1 MAITKKLV
9 LLSMAVLI
17 LSCTK
22 VEKIYLLPERAE
34 IVEAI
39 HSKIVNDGVF
49 SIDGLNDANAYS
61 LEYSSS
67 SLEKALFPDTLE
79 KDFSKIKIGRNIS
92 QVIDTTI
99 LYDIKWDSAY
109 IDVKYTLRG
118 SLKIVTLDD
127 STHYIT
133 TTKQDTNYINDTT
146 YVVTTEIDTVGT
158 TVMSFPVD
166 SIAKS
171 FTHSTSQKAIFLRT
185 QNTDNAAKDWKLAK
199 ITPIIFEST
208 QDNLFIK
215 KVSVNISGTSSNVTI
230 PEEADTDPIL
240 TYLDRDSLP
249 LINYNNAVTI
259 NAVEI
264 ENDDPYPEEPGELV
278 MVHFGLGVD
287 IYKIRKPLS
296 DINDTGSHSGSF
308 NVTSHGKKIYRL
320 FIDLIDYRTILTA
333 TGAYSAQVWMI
344 PFQVP

>member
-1 MAITKKLV
+1 MVIIKKLG
-9 LLSMAVLI
+9 LLSMAILI
-17 LSCTK
+17 FNCTK
-22 VEKIYLLPERAE
+22 VEKIYLLPDRAE

-39 HSKIVNDGVF
+39 HDKIINDGVF
-49 SIDGLNDANAYS
+49 SIDGLNDSQAYS
-61 LEYSSS
+61 LDYSSS

-109 IDVKYTLRG
+109 VDVRYTLRG
-118 SLKIVTLDD
+118 NLKIVTFDD

-146 YVVTTEIDTVGT
+146 YVVTTIIDTVST

-166 SIAKS
+166 SVAKS
-171 FTHSTSQKAIFLRT
+171 FTHNTSQKAIFLRT
-185 QNTDNAAKDWKLAK
+185 QNTDKAAKDWKLAK
-199 ITPIIFEST
+199 ITPIVFEST
-208 QDNLFIK
+208 QDNFYIK
-215 KVSVNISGTSSNVTI
+215 KVSINSSDTPSNVTL
-230 PEEADTDPIL
+230 PEQADADPVL

-249 LINYNNAVTI
+249 SINYNNAVTVS
-259 NAVEI
+259 AVEI

-278 MVHFGLGVD
+278 MVHFGLGEN
-287 IYKIRKPLS
+287 IYKIRKALT
-296 DINDTGSHSGSF
+296 DVNDTGSHSGSF
-308 NVTSHGKKIYRL
+308 NVTSHGKKVYRL

-333 TGAYSAQVWMI
+333 AGAYSAQVWMI